1 MKTDFKLILTFV
13 VAGVLVISCSKLP
26 QSQLVTSNFI
36 FAEKQLS
43 YAFLKIDEAYA
54 QETPSQKRNQRK

>member
-13 VAGVLVISCSKLP
+13 VTGVLVISCSKLS

-43 YAFLKIDEAYA
+43 YAFLKIDGAYA
-54 QETPSQKRNQRK
+54 GLC